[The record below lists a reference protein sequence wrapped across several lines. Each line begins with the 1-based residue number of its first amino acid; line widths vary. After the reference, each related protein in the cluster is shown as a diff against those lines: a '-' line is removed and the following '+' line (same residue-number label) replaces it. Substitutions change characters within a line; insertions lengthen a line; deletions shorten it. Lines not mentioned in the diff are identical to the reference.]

1 MKIQTMFFLFSMMAC
16 TAIQAQ
22 DRQDLAAIETAV
34 HDFVRLGD
42 QQNSQGLDRLLH
54 PQFRAVVNRLFG
66 AEEVSLMD
74 KSVYLQLIKDKKIGG
89 DKRDVYILSVDVVN
103 KNATVKAR
111 FEGKALRF
119 TTFLSLVK
127 NVDGSW
133 QVIGDM
139 PDIEKV

>member
-1 MKIQTMFFLFSMMAC
+1 MKIQTMIFLFSMLAC
-16 TAIQAQ
+16 SALQAQ
-22 DRQDLAAIETAV
+22 DHQDLAGIETAV
-34 HDFVRLGD
+34 HDFARLGD
-42 QQNSQGLDRLLH
+42 QQDAKALDQLLH

-74 KSVYLQLIKDKKIGG
+74 KAAYLQLIKDKKIGG
-89 DKRDVYILSVDVVN
+89 DKRGVYILSVDVVN
-103 KNATVKAR
+103 NNATVKAR

-127 NVDGSW
+127 NTDGGW